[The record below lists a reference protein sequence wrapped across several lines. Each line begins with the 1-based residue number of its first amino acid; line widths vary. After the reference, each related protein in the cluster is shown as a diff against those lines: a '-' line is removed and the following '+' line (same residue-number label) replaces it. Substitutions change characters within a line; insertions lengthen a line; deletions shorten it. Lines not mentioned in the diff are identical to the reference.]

1 MVMRRIA
8 RVVWRL
14 QGLSFTRKKQSQGGH
29 FSMNKLLVTGRL
41 VDFKD
46 KKTGKYESDFL
57 RFKTFDKTANFLDS
71 YIKKGAQIEIEGS
84 ISNNNYEKDGK
95 MVYQND
101 FVANRVNILSHPK
114 GQEIEPENDDSEV
127 PF

>member
-1 MVMRRIA
+1 
-8 RVVWRL
+8 
-14 QGLSFTRKKQSQGGH
+14 
-29 FSMNKLLVTGRL
+29 MNKLLVTGRL
-41 VDFKD
+41 VADPEVKQAASGVLMANIIVAVRRDFKD

-57 RFKTFDKTANFLDS
+57 RFKAFDKTANFLDS
-71 YIKKGAQIEIEGS
+71 YTKKGAQIEIEGS

>member
-1 MVMRRIA
+1 
-8 RVVWRL
+8 
-14 QGLSFTRKKQSQGGH
+14 
-29 FSMNKLLVTGRL
+29 MNKLLVTGRL
-41 VDFKD
+41 VADPEVKQAASGVLMANIIVAVRRDFKD

-114 GQEIEPENDDSEV
+114 GQEIEPENDHSEV